1 MINAKATKETKD
13 LYNALKKR
21 GINSIL
27 EYWDGVKHVDL
38 CIKKARLF
46 IEVDGLQHAINP
58 EQIITD
64 LKRDHYSDD
73 DGFSTMR
80 IPNEVI
86 RKHLGSI
93 ADAIA
98 EVARKRSELRN

>member
-1 MINAKATKETKD
+1 MKNISATEETKD

-21 GINSIL
+21 GIISIL
-27 EYWDGVKHVDL
+27 EYWDGAKHVDI

-58 EQIITD
+58 KQIITD
-64 LKRDHYSDD
+64 LKRDHYSCE

-80 IPNEVI
+80 IPNEI
-86 RKHLGSI
+86 IKKHLDSL

-98 EVARKRSELRN
+98 EVAKKRSGIGN